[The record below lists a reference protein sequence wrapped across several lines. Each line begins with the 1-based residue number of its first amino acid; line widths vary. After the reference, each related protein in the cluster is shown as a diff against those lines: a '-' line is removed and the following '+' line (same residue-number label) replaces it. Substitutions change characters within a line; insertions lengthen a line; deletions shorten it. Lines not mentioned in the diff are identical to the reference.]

1 MTHRDHAVFVDTSG
15 RRGRLMRYVAT
26 LVGVICVGFVAV
38 IVAGLFGAVPS
49 GGALPWSP
57 GDGGKAP
64 VHAEESAEPPAP
76 TSTKKSST
84 VPAADTSAAASPA
97 EDASSTPRKAT
108 TAPAQSATSAPATS
122 AAPAPA
128 TTAPSA
134 SRGNGNGN
142 GSSRSTA
149 APGST
154 KGPK

>member
-1 MTHRDHAVFVDTSG
+1 
-15 RRGRLMRYVAT
+15 MRYVAT
-26 LVGVICVGFVAV
+26 FVGVICVGFVAI

-64 VHAEESAEPPAP
+64 AHAEESAQPSAP
-76 TSTKKSST
+76 TGAEKPSA
-84 VPAADTSAAASPA
+84 VPAADTSAVASPG
-97 EDASSTPRKAT
+97 EDASGAPTGAA
-108 TAPAQSATSAPATS
+108 TAPAKSTASAPTAS

-128 TTAPSA
+128 TTTPSA

-142 GSSRSTA
+142 GNSSSRSTA